1 MAEKSTLPTKGTHCG
16 LRPDPDAPNAGI
28 DFEKAKQLLK
38 EVSEADHSESNSKSV
53 KKPAK

>member
-28 DFEKAKQLLK
+28 DFEKAKELLK
-38 EVSEADHSESNSKSV
+38 ETSEAALSDSNSKPS

>member
-28 DFEKAKQLLK
+28 DFEKAKELLK
-38 EVSEADHSESNSKSV
+38 ETSETDPSESNSKPS
-53 KKPAK
+53 KKPAE